1 MKLINLFKKN
11 NVGFSIHYARPVN
24 LMNFY
29 KARTKECKNAKKFSD
44 ETISLPCHSDINL
57 KKIKAITNLIDKI

>member
-1 MKLINLFKKN
+1 
-11 NVGFSIHYARPVN
+11 
-24 LMNFY
+24 MNFY